1 MSRDVVDRLSLWT
14 KFRPSLCKD
23 CWAGCCTLPV
33 EATAHDLVRL
43 GLISIDEVP
52 SGLKKAAKRLIASGQ
67 VKQYRASAGIF
78 TLGQTPSGDCL
89 YLDRNRRCTVYEI
102 RPNVCR
108 KFPEIG
114 PRPGFCPATKH
125 QKEKNTHAKP

>member
-1 MSRDVVDRLSLWT
+1 MASTVTDRLSLWS
-14 KFRPSLCKD
+14 KFKPSLCKD

-33 EATAHDLVRL
+33 EATASDLVRL
-43 GLISIDEVP
+43 GLISQDEVP
-52 SGLKKAAKRLIASGQ
+52 GGLKKAAKRLISTGQ
-67 VKQYRASAGIF
+67 VKQYRANIGVF

-89 YLDRNRRCTVYEI
+89 YLGKDRRCTVYEL

-114 PRPGFCPATKH
+114 PKPGFCPAEKLK
-125 QKEKNTHAKP
+125 KEINHAK